1 VILGTIIS
9 VFLFDFVLTAQF
21 VWGAALV
28 IFSAYLYGTPPSPLT
43 PPPSHHHPHTTTL
56 TPPSHHPHTALTPPP
71 HPTPS
76 PHPLTPT
83 PPGCAGR
90 AAMQGDGTSEDS
102 ATSAVRCRDSFVN
115 CLAFLDCFSDA
126 HSARGK
132 ARRPRLLPTPCP
144 TRTHA
149 RARAHTHR
157 TARLP
162 ARPRARTPARPHA
175 RTPAMSHLTS
185 EAVER
190 GGGPR
195 SCWAPGRGAPKQVRV
210 PADSPGPYT
219 DRLRTTSRSL
229 AEDRQERAARRLTRA
244 TSSSTRPNCSA
255 SRHDGVHG
263 AITFSYTF
271 RTDGRRIPSTPIR

>member
-1 VILGTIIS
+1 
-9 VFLFDFVLTAQF
+9 
-21 VWGAALV
+21 
-28 IFSAYLYGTPPSPLT
+28 
-43 PPPSHHHPHTTTL
+43 
-56 TPPSHHPHTALTPPP
+56 
-71 HPTPS
+71 
-76 PHPLTPT
+76 
-83 PPGCAGR
+83 
-90 AAMQGDGTSEDS
+90 MQGDGTSEDS

-271 RTDGRRIPSTPIR
+271 RTDGRGLRPLLLPVSCLRHGGRHPEVRRRGIASGGGAAILSPPAFNARTHDRFSAH

>member
-1 VILGTIIS
+1 
-9 VFLFDFVLTAQF
+9 
-21 VWGAALV
+21 
-28 IFSAYLYGTPPSPLT
+28 
-43 PPPSHHHPHTTTL
+43 
-56 TPPSHHPHTALTPPP
+56 
-71 HPTPS
+71 
-76 PHPLTPT
+76 
-83 PPGCAGR
+83 
-90 AAMQGDGTSEDS
+90 MQGDGTSEDS

-175 RTPAMSHLTS
+175 RTPAMGHLTS
-185 EAVER
+185 EAAER
-190 GGGPR
+190 GGSPR

-263 AITFSYTF
+263 RNNIFLHLSHRRAPDTQHTDKIDISYLIYLSIQHTGEKVLRPLLLPVSCLRHGGRHPEVRRRGIASGGGAAILSPPAFNARTHDRFSAH
-271 RTDGRRIPSTPIR
+271 